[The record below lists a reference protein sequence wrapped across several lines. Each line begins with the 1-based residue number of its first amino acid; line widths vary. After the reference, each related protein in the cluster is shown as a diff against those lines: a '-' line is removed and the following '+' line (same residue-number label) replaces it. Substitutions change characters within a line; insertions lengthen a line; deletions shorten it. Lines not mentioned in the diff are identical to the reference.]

1 MILVP
6 ALTALCDSLATQ
18 TGAQV
23 SLGRPE
29 QEAGGT
35 IYVWPWKLEEQTV
48 ARNAVPRAGLL
59 DKTASGADAMIVH
72 VLVLMRPAATP
83 EGLALL
89 EMARQAVLDQPI
101 VDVAGRR
108 TQIRL
113 ESLSHVDLTGL
124 FNAAGLPLSV
134 CLAATVQMVE

>member
-1 MILVP
+1 MIVVP
-6 ALTALCDSLATQ
+6 ALTALCDRLATR

-29 QEAGGT
+29 RDAGGSL
-35 IYVWPWKLEEQTV
+35 YVWPWKLEEQTV
-48 ARNAVPRAGLL
+48 ARNAVPRAGQS
-59 DKTASGADAMIVH
+59 DRTASGADAMIVH

-108 TQIRL
+108 AQIVL
-113 ESLSHVDLTGL
+113 EPLSHIELTGL
-124 FNAAGLPLSV
+124 FNAARLPLSV
-134 CLAATVQMVE
+134 CLAATVQVME